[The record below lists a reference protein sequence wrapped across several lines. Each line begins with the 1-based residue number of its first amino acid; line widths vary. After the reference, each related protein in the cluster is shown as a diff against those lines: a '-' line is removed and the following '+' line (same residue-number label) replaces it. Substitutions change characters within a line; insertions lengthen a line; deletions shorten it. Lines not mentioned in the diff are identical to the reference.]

1 MKGPTSRWRKKL
13 DSGEKTSSDRFTGEP
28 KCCVGITYFSQALH
42 EHGKLPVSNDFLA
55 NRGLMVSTGHSFT
68 GTRFLRTD

>member
-1 MKGPTSRWRKKL
+1 MERSERADEPLEKKL
-13 DSGEKTSSDRFTGEP
+13 DSGEKTSSDRLPGEP

-55 NRGLMVSTGHSFT
+55 NRGLMA
-68 GTRFLRTD
+68 